1 MFYFSFDGCSNY
13 CVGQARAVA
22 RPAPVIPQPVVNP
35 AQGRQEV
42 QLSLA
47 GVAAAEKRCV
57 DKVEEV
63 EEIVYEDVEEC
74 HHSYDKQCHTSYTT
88 EYESQQEEECEDNF
102 QKTCE
107 ITYSPQAT
115 NVTVPVCMTPLVKVS
130 QLSFRLLFCEI
141 QPRVRG
147 DWAGYFEQS

>member
-1 MFYFSFDGCSNY
+1 M
-13 CVGQARAVA
+13 A
-22 RPAPVIPQPVVNP
+22 RPAVVIPQQAVNP
-35 AQGRQEV
+35 AQGRQQV

-47 GVAAAEKRCV
+47 GVAAAGKRCV

-74 HHSYDKQCHTSYTT
+74 HHSYDKKCHTTYQT

-107 ITYSPQAT
+107 VKFPSLPARLSDSKYFLSDHVLSP
-115 NVTVPVCMTPLVKVS
+115 S
-130 QLSFRLLFCEI
+130 QQRDGPCLHDAPSKGKL
-141 QPRVRG
+141 
-147 DWAGYFEQS
+147 

>member
-1 MFYFSFDGCSNY
+1 M
-13 CVGQARAVA
+13 A
-22 RPAPVIPQPVVNP
+22 RPAVIIPQHTVNP
-35 AQGRQEV
+35 AQGRQQI

-47 GVAAAEKRCV
+47 EVAAAEKRCV

-74 HHSYDKQCHTSYTT
+74 HHSYDKQCHTTYQT
-88 EYESQQEEECEDNF
+88 EFESQQEEECEDNF

-107 ITYSPQAT
+107 VTSSSALSPLTPCSPSQITYSPQAT

-130 QLSFRLLFCEI
+130 DVSARLL
-141 QPRVRG
+141 
-147 DWAGYFEQS
+147 S

>member
-1 MFYFSFDGCSNY
+1 M
-13 CVGQARAVA
+13 A
-22 RPAPVIPQPVVNP
+22 RPAVVIPQHAVNP
-35 AQGRQEV
+35 AQGRQQV

-63 EEIVYEDVEEC
+63 EEIVYDDVEEC

-147 DWAGYFEQS
+147 DWAGYFKQS